1 MMIGVPTKALP
12 KKICI
17 SKSKD
22 ALIEDFIFKT
32 LIYFSSPIIKHFVFY
47 RISQILQHWKH

>member
-1 MMIGVPTKALP
+1 MRGVPTKTLEE
-12 KKICI
+12 KNC

-22 ALIEDFIFKT
+22 ALIEDFMFKT

-47 RISQILQHWKH
+47 QISQILQHWKH